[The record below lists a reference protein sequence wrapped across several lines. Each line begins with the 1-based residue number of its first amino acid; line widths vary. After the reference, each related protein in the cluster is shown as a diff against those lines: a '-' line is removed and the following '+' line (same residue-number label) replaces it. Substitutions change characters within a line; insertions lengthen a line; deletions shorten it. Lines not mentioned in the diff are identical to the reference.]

1 LPLLLRY
8 ILKELLMPFL
18 VWVGFLFLLILVM
31 QFLRVTDVVLGPEV
45 TAVDVARLTT
55 YLAPHFLVMVIPVAF
70 LLSILLGIGRLS
82 EDRELT
88 AIQSLGTGPWPILAV
103 PIGLGAV
110 LGSAMLLL
118 SFSAE
123 PRGLAAVKGIV
134 NEMVKKNIAGDVK
147 SGAFY
152 QDLSNLT
159 LYTEE
164 VDAKTRDWTNV
175 LLHDDRDPAAP
186 LLVLA
191 REGRVNPGGAGEALT
206 LSLND
211 GDVHLGSRQSD
222 DYSIVTFD
230 RGEIAVGVEDS
241 TSMKNRLRSPKDELT
256 PFELLQAAK
265 VAKAQGADPKPFLM
279 AYQRRFGQIL
289 TPVSFA
295 LIGVPLAMSR
305 RRGGRA
311 AGYLFTLFGYIAYY
325 VISRLFENL
334 GSQGKMPIFAAAQL
348 HNLIFAA
355 VGLWLLHRV
364 VRSGLAR

>member
-8 ILKELLMPFL
+8 VLKEVLLPFV
-18 VWVGFLFLLILVM
+18 VWVAFLFLLILVM

-45 TAVDVARLTT
+45 TPADVGRLTAF
-55 YLAPHFLVMVIPVAF
+55 LAPHFLVMVIPVAF
-70 LLSILLGIGRLS
+70 LLAILLGMGRLN
-82 EDRELT
+82 EDRELI
-88 AIQSLGTGPWPILAV
+88 AMQALGVGHWKILIVPVALGTL
-103 PIGLGAV
+103 LGA
-110 LGSAMLLL
+110 AMLLL

-123 PRGLAAVKGIV
+123 PWGLTAVKGII

-164 VDAKTRDWTNV
+164 VDPETRGWTNV

-191 REGRVNPGGAGEALT
+191 REGRVNPAGTGEALK
-206 LSLND
+206 LALID
-211 GDVHLGSRQSD
+211 GDVHLGSRQSP
-222 DYSIVTFD
+222 DYSIVSFD
-230 RGEIAVGVEDS
+230 RGEIVVGVEDS
-241 TSMKNRLRSPKDELT
+241 MTSKNRLRSPKDELT
-256 PFELLQAAK
+256 PGELLQAAR
-265 VAKAQGADPKPFLM
+265 VAKAEGGDPKPFLM

-305 RRGGRA
+305 RRSGRA

-325 VISRLFENL
+325 VISRMFENL

-355 VGLWLLHRV
+355 VGLLLLHRV

>member
-1 LPLLLRY
+1 MPLLLRY
-8 ILKELLMPFL
+8 VLREVLLPFV
-18 VWVGFLFLLILVM
+18 VWVAFLFLLILVM

-45 TAVDVARLTT
+45 TPADVGRLTA

-70 LLSILLGIGRLS
+70 LLAILLGMGRLN

-88 AIQSLGTGPWPILAV
+88 AIQALGVGHWKILIVPVALGTL
-103 PIGLGAV
+103 LGA
-110 LGSAMLLL
+110 AMLLL

-123 PRGLAAVKGIV
+123 PWGLTAVKGIV

-164 VDAKTRDWTNV
+164 VDPETRGWTNV

-191 REGRVNPGGAGEALT
+191 REGRVNPAGTGEALKLALT
-206 LSLND
+206 D
-211 GDVHLGSRQSD
+211 GDVHLGSRQSP
-222 DYSIVTFD
+222 DYSIVSFD
-230 RGEIAVGVEDS
+230 RGEIVVGVEDS
-241 TSMKNRLRSPKDELT
+241 MTSKNRLRSPKDELT
-256 PFELLQAAK
+256 PGELLQAAR
-265 VAKAQGADPKPFLM
+265 VAKAEGGDPKPFLM

-325 VISRLFENL
+325 VISRMFENL

-355 VGLWLLHRV
+355 VGLLLLHRV